1 MKRKEEELLN
11 IMKVTFVKPHKT
23 SWECDIIPNIL
34 VLRTGDEIKFA
45 VSILF
50 WGIVF
55 QFKLNN
61 K

>member
-1 MKRKEEELLN
+1 
-11 IMKVTFVKPHKT
+11 MKVEFVKPNKT

-34 VLRTGDEIKFA
+34 VLRTGNEIRFA
-45 VSILF
+45 MSILL

-55 QFKLNN
+55 SFKI